1 MILATKRPSI
11 LEPQPLGTLMKTKK
25 LDRRAFLKGTGVA
38 MALPF
43 FESMWP
49 LPLQSVGAA
58 ATTSPSGAPMRMVC
72 IGNPLGLMPDSF
84 FPESEGTDYP
94 LSDLLRPI
102 ARHRK
107 DFTVFSN
114 LDHDISGG
122 HSAVHAFLSGIKDQD
137 ASDWPEGNISVDQR
151 AAEYVGANTRYSS
164 LVISTGSGDGDLQC
178 KLSWTRNGVNV
189 PPVNKARDL
198 FKALFVQDDPQL
210 LAKRRSAYDVNESI
224 LDAVNS
230 QAKILSRQLGK
241 ADQEKLDEYLNS
253 VREVERKLGMSR
265 EWLHKPK
272 PIVDLDEPRE
282 GDLTYTVPAFYDLL
296 ALALE
301 TDSTRVASLGVPGNV
316 NTADLGLVG
325 SYHGFSH
332 HGKAE
337 KLRQGLLVI
346 EKFQMEQMGRFLD
359 RLKSIQEPDGQSLFD
374 RTMVLMGSGMG
385 NGSSHSNKKLP
396 LLLAGG
402 GFKHGEHK
410 MYPTENHKRV
420 PLCNLYGSML
430 QRFGLEIDKF
440 NKGSGTLTGFEVA

>member
-1 MILATKRPSI
+1 MSLKPI
-11 LEPQPLGTLMKTKK
+11 
-25 LDRRAFLKGTGVA
+25 DRRTFLRGVGVSL
-38 MALPF
+38 ALPL
-43 FESMWP
+43 FESMGP
-49 LPLQSVGAA
+49 MSLRAVGPAA
-58 ATTSPSGAPMRMVC
+58 KTSAVGSPMRMVC

-84 FPESEGTDYP
+84 FPKTGGSDYALP
-94 LSDLLRPI
+94 PLLRPL

-114 LDHDISGG
+114 LDHDVSGG

-151 AAEYVGANTRYSS
+151 AAEFVGARTRYSS
-164 LVISTGSGDGDLQC
+164 LVLSTGSGDGDLKC

-189 PPVNKARDL
+189 PPVTKARDL
-198 FKALFVQDDPQL
+198 FKALFVQDDPRL
-210 LAKRRSAYDVNESI
+210 RARRQSAYDVNESI

-241 ADQEKLDEYLNS
+241 VDQEKLDEYLNS
-253 VREVERKLGMSR
+253 VREVEKKLGMSR

-272 PIVDLDEPRE
+272 PEVDYREPGE
-282 GDLTYTVPAFYDLL
+282 GDLSYTVPAFYDLL

-301 TDSTRVASLGVPGNV
+301 TDSTRVATLGVPGNI

-337 KLRQGLLVI
+337 KLRQGLFVI
-346 EKFQMEQMGRFLD
+346 EEFQIKQMARFID
-359 RLKSIQEPDGQSLFD
+359 KLKAIKEPDGQSLFD

-385 NGSSHSNKKLP
+385 NGSSHSNKNLP
-396 LLLAGG
+396 VLLAGG
-402 GFKHGEHK
+402 GFQHGEHK
-410 MYPTENHKRV
+410 VYPKEGHKRV

-430 QRFGLEIDKF
+430 QRFGLEIDVF
-440 NKGSGTLTGFEVA
+440 NKGTGTLSGLKLA

>member
-1 MILATKRPSI
+1 MNTKRI
-11 LEPQPLGTLMKTKK
+11 
-25 LDRRAFLKGTGVA
+25 DRRTFLKGTGVA

-43 FESMWP
+43 FESMGP
-49 LPLQSVGAA
+49 MTVEAVGAA
-58 ATTSPSGAPMRMVC
+58 AKTSAAGSPMRMVC

-84 FPESEGTDYP
+84 FPKGDGRDYELTP
-94 LSDLLRPI
+94 LLQPI
-102 ARHRK
+102 ARHRN
-107 DFTVFSN
+107 DFTIFSN

-122 HSAVHAFLSGIKDQD
+122 HSAVHAFLSGIKDSD

-151 AAEYVGANTRYSS
+151 AAEFVGARTRYSS
-164 LVISTGSGDGDLQC
+164 LVISTGAGDGDLRC

-189 PPVNKARDL
+189 PPVTRARDL
-198 FKALFVQDDPQL
+198 FRALFVSDNPKS
-210 LAKRRSAYDVNESI
+210 LAKRQAAYDVNESI

-241 ADQEKLDEYLNS
+241 ADQEKFDEYLNS
-253 VREVERKLGMSR
+253 VREVEKKLGMSR

-272 PIVDLDEPRE
+272 PTVDIDEPGE

-301 TDSTRVASLGVPGNV
+301 TDSTRVATLGVPGNIS
-316 NTADLGLVG
+316 TADLGLVG

-346 EKFQMEQMGRFLD
+346 EKFQIEQMGRFLD
-359 RLKSIQEPDGQSLFD
+359 RLKGIKEPDGQSLFD

-385 NGSSHSNKKLP
+385 NGSSHSNKNLP
-396 LLLAGG
+396 VLLAGG

-410 MYPTENHKRV
+410 VLPTEKHQRV

-430 QRFGLEIDKF
+430 QRFGLEIDQF
-440 NKGSGTLTGFEVA
+440 NKGSGTLTGLEIA

>member
-1 MILATKRPSI
+1 M
-11 LEPQPLGTLMKTKK
+11 PQRLN
-25 LDRRAFLKGTGVA
+25 RRAFLRGTGVA
-38 MALPF
+38 LALPF
-43 FESMWP
+43 LEAMGP
-49 LPLQSVGAA
+49 MAQAAVGAA
-58 ATTSPSGAPMRMVC
+58 GKSSEVGSPMRLVG
-72 IGNPLGLMPDSF
+72 ISNPLGLMPDSF
-84 FPESEGTDYP
+84 FPSRGGSDYELTP
-94 LSDLLRPI
+94 LLRPL

-114 LDHDISGG
+114 LDHDVSGG

-151 AAEYVGANTRYSS
+151 AAEFVGARTRYSS
-164 LVISTGSGDGDLQC
+164 IVLSTGEGDGDLKC

-189 PPVNKARDL
+189 PPVTKARDL
-198 FKALFVQDDPQL
+198 FRALFVQDDPKL
-210 LAKRRSAYDVNESI
+210 LAKRQSAYDVNESI

-272 PIVDLDEPRE
+272 PEVDIQEPGE

-301 TDSTRVASLGVPGNV
+301 TDSTRVATLGIPGNI

-337 KLRQGLLVI
+337 KLRQGLFVI
-346 EKFQMEQMGRFLD
+346 EEFQVKQMARFLD
-359 RLKSIQEPDGQSLFD
+359 RLKAVKEPDGTSLFD

-385 NGSSHSNKKLP
+385 NGSSHSNKNLP
-396 LLLAGG
+396 VLLAGG

-410 MYPTENHKRV
+410 IYPEDNHKRV

-430 QRFGLEIDKF
+430 QRFGLEIDTF
-440 NKGSGTLTGFEVA
+440 NKGTGTLTGLEIA

>member
-1 MILATKRPSI
+1 MHTKRI
-11 LEPQPLGTLMKTKK
+11 N
-25 LDRRAFLKGTGVA
+25 RRTFLKGTGVA

-43 FESMWP
+43 LESMGP
-49 LPLQSVGAA
+49 MSLKAVGASA
-58 ATTSPSGAPMRMVC
+58 KTSAVGSPMRMVC

-84 FPESEGTDYP
+84 FPKGAGKDYEITE
-94 LSDLLRPI
+94 LLQPI
-102 ARHRK
+102 ARHRN
-107 DFTVFSN
+107 DFSVMSN

-151 AAEYVGANTRYSS
+151 AAEFVGARTRFSS
-164 LVISTGSGDGDLQC
+164 LVLSPGKADDDLKC

-189 PPVNKARDL
+189 PPVTRARDL
-198 FKALFVQDDPQL
+198 FRALFVQDDPAL
-210 LAKRRSAYDVNESI
+210 LAKRQSAYDVNESI

-230 QAKILSRQLGK
+230 QAKILSQQLGK
-241 ADQEKLDEYLNS
+241 TDQEKLDEYLNS
-253 VREVERKLGMSR
+253 VREIEKKLGMSR

-272 PIVDLDEPRE
+272 PVVDLEEPRE
-282 GDLTYTVPAFYDLL
+282 GSFTYTVPAFYELL

-301 TDSTRVASLGVPGNV
+301 TDSTRVASLGIPGTID
-316 NTADLGLVG
+316 TADLGLSG
-325 SYHGFSH
+325 GYHGFSH

-337 KLRQGLLVI
+337 KLRQGLLII
-346 EKFQMEQMGRFLD
+346 EKYQVSQMGRFLD
-359 RLKSIQEPDGQSLFD
+359 RLKSIQEPDGQTLFD

-396 LLLAGG
+396 IILAGG

-410 MYPTENHKRV
+410 VYPTESHKRV

-430 QRFGLEIDKF
+430 QRFGLEVDQF
-440 NKGSGTLTGFEVA
+440 NKGSGTLTGLEVA

>member
-1 MILATKRPSI
+1 MRL
-11 LEPQPLGTLMKTKK
+11 
-25 LDRRAFLKGTGVA
+25 
-38 MALPF
+38 
-43 FESMWP
+43 
-49 LPLQSVGAA
+49 VGI
-58 ATTSPSGAPMRMVC
+58 S
-72 IGNPLGLMPDSF
+72 NPLGLMPDSF
-84 FPESEGTDYP
+84 FPSEGGSDYELTP
-94 LSDLLRPI
+94 LLRPL

-114 LDHDISGG
+114 LDHDVSGG

-151 AAEYVGANTRYSS
+151 AAEFVGARTRYSS
-164 LVISTGSGDGDLQC
+164 LVLSTGEGDGDLKC

-189 PPVNKARDL
+189 PPVTKARDL
-198 FKALFVQDDPQL
+198 FRALFVQDDPKL
-210 LAKRRSAYDVNESI
+210 LAKRQSAYDVNESI
-224 LDAVNS
+224 LDAVNG

-272 PIVDLDEPRE
+272 PKVDIQEPGE

-301 TDSTRVASLGVPGNV
+301 TDSTRVATLGIPGNI

-337 KLRQGLLVI
+337 KLRQGLFVI
-346 EKFQMEQMGRFLD
+346 EEFQMKQMSRFLD
-359 RLKSIQEPDGQSLFD
+359 RLKTIKEPDGASLFD

-385 NGSSHSNKKLP
+385 NGSSHSNKNLP
-396 LLLAGG
+396 VLLAGG

-410 MYPTENHKRV
+410 IYPKDSQKRL

-430 QRFGLEIDKF
+430 QRFGLEIHAF
-440 NKGSGTLTGFEVA
+440 NRGSGTLTGLEIA

>member
-1 MILATKRPSI
+1 MT
-11 LEPQPLGTLMKTKK
+11 PLNPKDFPMHTTRIN
-25 LDRRAFLKGTGVA
+25 RRTFLKGTGVA

-43 FESMWP
+43 LESMGP
-49 LPLQSVGAA
+49 MSLKAVGAA
-58 ATTSPSGAPMRMVC
+58 AKSSEVGSPMRMVC

-84 FPESEGTDYP
+84 FPQGEGRDYEISE
-94 LSDLLRPI
+94 LLRPI
-102 ARHRK
+102 ERHRK

-151 AAEYVGANTRYSS
+151 AAEFVGARTRFSS
-164 LVISTGSGDGDLQC
+164 LVVSPGLAGGDLDC
-178 KLSWTRNGVNV
+178 KLSWTRNGINV
-189 PPVNKARDL
+189 PPVSKAKDL
-198 FKALFVQDDPQL
+198 FRALFVQDDPRM
-210 LAKRRSAYDVNESI
+210 LAKQQSAYDVNESI

-241 ADQEKLDEYLNS
+241 TDQEKLEEYLNS
-253 VREVERKLGMSR
+253 VREIEKKLGMSR

-272 PIVDLDEPRE
+272 PEVDMQEPSE
-282 GDLTYTVPAFYDLL
+282 GSLTYTVPAFYDLL

-301 TDSTRVASLGVPGNV
+301 TDSTRVATLGVPGNID
-316 NTADLGLVG
+316 TADLGLVG
-325 SYHGFSH
+325 GYHGFSH

-346 EKFQMEQMGRFLD
+346 EKYQVEQMGRFLD
-359 RLKSIQEPDGQSLFD
+359 RLKNIKEPDGQSLFD
-374 RTMVLMGSGMG
+374 RTMILMGSGMG
-385 NGSSHSNKKLP
+385 NGSSHSNKNLP
-396 LLLAGG
+396 VVLAGG

-410 MYPTENHKRV
+410 AYPTENHKRV

-430 QRFGLEIDKF
+430 QRFGLEIDNF
-440 NKGSGTLTGFEVA
+440 NKGSGTLTGLVVA

>member
-1 MILATKRPSI
+1 MS
-11 LEPQPLGTLMKTKK
+11 
-25 LDRRAFLKGTGVA
+25 
-38 MALPF
+38 
-43 FESMWP
+43 
-49 LPLQSVGAA
+49 
-58 ATTSPSGAPMRMVC
+58 
-72 IGNPLGLMPDSF
+72 NPLGLMPDSF
-84 FPESEGTDYP
+84 FPSEGGSDYELTP
-94 LSDLLRPI
+94 LLRPL

-114 LDHDISGG
+114 LDHDVSGG

-151 AAEYVGANTRYSS
+151 AAEFVGARTRYSS
-164 LVISTGSGDGDLQC
+164 LVLSTGEGDGDLKC

-189 PPVNKARDL
+189 PPVTKARDL
-198 FKALFVQDDPQL
+198 FRALFVQDDPKL
-210 LAKRRSAYDVNESI
+210 LAKRQSAYDVNESI
-224 LDAVNS
+224 LDAVNG

-272 PIVDLDEPRE
+272 PKVDIQEPGE

-301 TDSTRVASLGVPGNV
+301 TDSTRVATLGIPGNI

-337 KLRQGLLVI
+337 KLRQGLFVI
-346 EKFQMEQMGRFLD
+346 EEFQMKQMSRFLD
-359 RLKSIQEPDGQSLFD
+359 RLKTIKEPDGASLFD

-385 NGSSHSNKKLP
+385 NGSSHSNKNLP
-396 LLLAGG
+396 VLLAGG

-410 MYPTENHKRV
+410 IYPKDSQKRL

-430 QRFGLEIDKF
+430 QRFGLEIHAF
-440 NKGSGTLTGFEVA
+440 NRGSGTLTGLEIA

>member
-1 MILATKRPSI
+1 
-11 LEPQPLGTLMKTKK
+11 MKSRRM
-25 LDRRAFLKGTGVA
+25 DRRTFLKGTGVA

-43 FESMWP
+43 FESMGP
-49 LPLQSVGAA
+49 MTMKAVGAA
-58 ATTSPSGAPMRMVC
+58 AKTSASGSPMRMVC

-84 FPESEGTDYP
+84 FPKGTGLDYELSP
-94 LSDLLRPI
+94 LLQPI
-102 ARHRK
+102 ARHRN
-107 DFTVFSN
+107 DFTIFSN

-137 ASDWPEGNISVDQR
+137 ASDWPEGNISIDQR
-151 AAEYVGANTRYSS
+151 AAEFVGARTRYSS
-164 LVISTGSGDGDLQC
+164 LVISTGSGDGDLRC

-189 PPVNKARDL
+189 PPVTKARDL
-198 FKALFVQDDPQL
+198 FRALFVNDDPNS
-210 LAKRRSAYDVNESI
+210 LAKRQSAYDVNESI

-241 ADQEKLDEYLNS
+241 ADQEKLEEYLNS
-253 VREVERKLGMSR
+253 VREVEKKLGMSR

-272 PIVDLDEPRE
+272 PSVEIDEPGE

-301 TDSTRVASLGVPGNV
+301 TDSTRVATLGVPGNIS
-316 NTADLGLVG
+316 TADLGLVG

-337 KLRQGLLVI
+337 KLRRGLFVI
-346 EKFQMEQMGRFLD
+346 EKFQIEQMGRFID
-359 RLKSIQEPDGQSLFD
+359 RLKSIKEPDGQSLFD

-385 NGSSHSNKKLP
+385 NGSSHSNKNLP
-396 LLLAGG
+396 VLLAGG

-410 MYPTENHKRV
+410 SYPTENHKRV

-430 QRFGLEIDKF
+430 QRFGMEVDKF
-440 NKGSGTLTGFEVA
+440 NKGSGTLTGLELA

>member
-1 MILATKRPSI
+1 
-11 LEPQPLGTLMKTKK
+11 MKIRKM
-25 LDRRAFLKGTGVA
+25 DRRTFLKGTGVA

-43 FESMWP
+43 FENMGP
-49 LPLQSVGAA
+49 LSAKAVGPAA
-58 ATTSPSGAPMRMVC
+58 KNSSTGSPIRMVC

-84 FPESEGTDYP
+84 FPKGEGANYE

-102 ARHRK
+102 GRHRK
-107 DFTVFSN
+107 DFTIFSN

-137 ASDWPEGNISVDQR
+137 ASDWPEGNISLDQR
-151 AAEYVGANTRYSS
+151 AAEFVGTSTRYSS
-164 LVISTGSGDGDLQC
+164 LVMSTGEGDGDLKC

-189 PPVNKARDL
+189 PPVTSARDL
-198 FKALFVQDDPQL
+198 FKALFVQDDPRL
-210 LAKRRSAYDVNESI
+210 LARRKSAYDVNESI

-253 VREVERKLGMSR
+253 VRELERKLGMSR
-265 EWLHKPK
+265 EWMHKPK
-272 PIVDLDEPRE
+272 PKVDIGEPGE

-301 TDSTRVASLGVPGNV
+301 TDSTRVATLGVPGNV

-337 KLRQGLLVI
+337 KLRQGLFVI
-346 EKFQMEQMGRFLD
+346 EKFQVEQMGRFLD
-359 RLKSIQEPDGQSLFD
+359 KLKTIKEPDGQSLLD

-385 NGSSHSNKKLP
+385 NGSSHSNKNLP

-402 GFKHGEHK
+402 GFKHGKHK
-410 MYPTENHKRV
+410 VYPTENHKRI

-430 QRFGLEIDKF
+430 QRFGLEIDQF
-440 NKGSGTLTGFEVA
+440 NKGTGTLTGLETA

>member
-1 MILATKRPSI
+1 MNS
-11 LEPQPLGTLMKTKK
+11 
-25 LDRRAFLKGTGVA
+25 RRINRRTFLKGTGVA

-43 FESMWP
+43 LESMGP
-49 LPLQSVGAA
+49 MTQKAVGAA
-58 ATTSPSGAPMRMVC
+58 AKTSAVGSPMRMVC

-84 FPESEGTDYP
+84 FPTGAGRDYQ
-94 LSDLLRPI
+94 LSDLLEPI
-102 ARHRK
+102 ARHRQ

-114 LDHDISGG
+114 LDHDVSGG

-151 AAEYVGANTRYSS
+151 AAEFVGARTRFPS
-164 LVISTGSGDGDLQC
+164 LVLSPGKSSGDLKC

-189 PPVNKARDL
+189 PPVTQARDL
-198 FKALFVQDDPQL
+198 FRALFVQDDPGSL
-210 LAKRRSAYDVNESI
+210 SRRQSAYDVNESI

-230 QAKILSRQLGK
+230 QAKILSQQLGK

-272 PIVDLDEPRE
+272 PTVDIEEPSE
-282 GDLTYTVPAFYDLL
+282 GSLTYTVPAFYELL

-301 TDSTRVASLGVPGNV
+301 TDSTRVATLGIPGSID
-316 NTADLGLVG
+316 TADLGLSG

-337 KLRQGLLVI
+337 KLRQGLLII
-346 EKFQMEQMGRFLD
+346 EKYQVEQVGRFLD
-359 RLKSIQEPDGQSLFD
+359 RLKSIQEPDGTSLVD
-374 RTMVLMGSGMG
+374 RTMVLLGSGMG
-385 NGSSHSNKKLP
+385 NGSSHSNKNLP

-410 MYPTENHKRV
+410 IYPSEKHKRV

-430 QRFGLEIDKF
+430 QHFGLEVEKF
-440 NKGSGTLTGFEVA
+440 NKGTGTLTGLEVA

>member
-1 MILATKRPSI
+1 
-11 LEPQPLGTLMKTKK
+11 
-25 LDRRAFLKGTGVA
+25 

-43 FESMWP
+43 LEVMGP
-49 LPLQSVGAA
+49 MARAAVGDAGKSSEVG
-58 ATTSPSGAPMRMVC
+58 SPVRLVGIS
-72 IGNPLGLMPDSF
+72 NPLGLMPDSF
-84 FPESEGTDYP
+84 FPSQGGSDYKLTP
-94 LSDLLRPI
+94 LLRPLK
-102 ARHRK
+102 RHRK

-114 LDHDISGG
+114 LDHDVSGG

-137 ASDWPEGNISVDQR
+137 ASDWPEGNISIDQR
-151 AAEYVGANTRYSS
+151 AAEFVGARTRYSS
-164 LVISTGSGDGDLQC
+164 LVLSTGEGDGDLKC

-189 PPVNKARDL
+189 PPVTKARDL
-198 FKALFVQDDPQL
+198 FKALFVQDDPKL
-210 LAKRRSAYDVNESI
+210 LAKRQSAYDVNESI
-224 LDAVNS
+224 LDAVNG

-272 PIVDLDEPRE
+272 PKVDFQEPGE
-282 GDLTYTVPAFYDLL
+282 GDLSYTVPAFYDLL

-301 TDSTRVASLGVPGNV
+301 TDSTRVATLGIPGNI

-337 KLRQGLLVI
+337 KLRQGLFII
-346 EKFQMEQMGRFLD
+346 EEFQVKQMARFLD
-359 RLKSIQEPDGQSLFD
+359 RLKTIKEPDGTSLFD
-374 RTMVLMGSGMG
+374 RTMVLLGSGMG
-385 NGSSHSNKKLP
+385 NGSSHSNKNLP
-396 LLLAGG
+396 VLLAGG

-410 MYPTENHKRV
+410 IYPKDSHKRV

-430 QRFGLEIDKF
+430 QRFGLEIDAF
-440 NKGSGTLTGFEVA
+440 NKGTGTLTGLEIA

>member
-1 MILATKRPSI
+1 
-11 LEPQPLGTLMKTKK
+11 MKIRKM
-25 LDRRAFLKGTGVA
+25 DRRTFLKGTGVA
-38 MALPF
+38 VALPF
-43 FESMWP
+43 FENMGTLSAKA
-49 LPLQSVGAA
+49 VGAA
-58 ATTSPSGAPMRMVC
+58 AKTSGTGSPMRMVC

-84 FPESEGTDYP
+84 FPQGEGADYE

-102 ARHRK
+102 GRHRK
-107 DFTVFSN
+107 DFTIFSN

-151 AAEYVGANTRYSS
+151 AAEFVGARTRYSS
-164 LVISTGSGDGDLQC
+164 LVMSTGSGDGDLKC

-189 PPVNKARDL
+189 PPVTRARDL
-198 FKALFVQDDPQL
+198 FKALFVQDDPRL
-210 LAKRRSAYDVNESI
+210 LAKRKSAYDVNESI

-230 QAKILSRQLGK
+230 QAKMLSRQLGK

-272 PIVDLDEPRE
+272 PEVDIEEPGE
-282 GDLTYTVPAFYDLL
+282 GDLTYTVPAFFDLL

-301 TDSTRVASLGVPGNV
+301 TDSTRVATLGVPGNV

-337 KLRQGLLVI
+337 KLRQGLFVI
-346 EKFQMEQMGRFLD
+346 EKFQVEQMGRFLD
-359 RLKSIQEPDGQSLFD
+359 KLKTIKEPDGQSLLD

-385 NGSSHSNKKLP
+385 NGSSHSNKNLP

-430 QRFGLEIDKF
+430 QRFGLEIDQF
-440 NKGSGTLTGFEVA
+440 NKGSGTLTGLETA

>member
-1 MILATKRPSI
+1 
-11 LEPQPLGTLMKTKK
+11 MKQR
-25 LDRRAFLKGTGVA
+25 LSRRAFLRGTGVA
-38 MALPF
+38 LALPF
-43 FESMWP
+43 LEAMGP
-49 LPLQSVGAA
+49 MARAAVGAA
-58 ATTSPSGAPMRMVC
+58 GKSSEVGSPMRLVG
-72 IGNPLGLMPDSF
+72 ISNPLGLMPDSF
-84 FPESEGTDYP
+84 FPSQGGGHYGLTP
-94 LSDLLRPI
+94 LLQPL

-122 HSAVHAFLSGIKDQD
+122 HGAVHAFLSGIKDQD

-151 AAEYVGANTRYSS
+151 AAEFVGARTRYSS
-164 LVISTGSGDGDLQC
+164 LVLSTGEGDGDLKC

-189 PPVNKARDL
+189 PPITKARDL
-198 FKALFVQDDPQL
+198 FRALFVQDDPKR
-210 LAKRRSAYDVNESI
+210 LAKRLIAYDVNESI
-224 LDAVNS
+224 LDAVNG

-265 EWLHKPK
+265 EWLYKPK
-272 PIVDLDEPRE
+272 PKVDFQEPGE
-282 GDLTYTVPAFYDLL
+282 GDLSYTVPAFYDLL

-301 TDSTRVASLGVPGNV
+301 TDSTRVATLGIPGNI

-337 KLRQGLLVI
+337 KLRQGLFII
-346 EKFQMEQMGRFLD
+346 EEFQVKQMARFLD
-359 RLKSIQEPDGQSLFD
+359 RLKTIKEPDGTSLFD
-374 RTMVLMGSGMG
+374 RTMVLLGSGMG
-385 NGSSHSNKKLP
+385 NGSSHSNKNLP
-396 LLLAGG
+396 VLLAGG

-410 MYPTENHKRV
+410 IYPEEDRKRV

-430 QRFGLEIDKF
+430 QRFGLEIDSF
-440 NKGSGTLTGFEVA
+440 NKGSGTLTGLEIA

>member
-1 MILATKRPSI
+1 
-11 LEPQPLGTLMKTKK
+11 
-25 LDRRAFLKGTGVA
+25 

-43 FESMWP
+43 FESMGP
-49 LPLQSVGAA
+49 MSVKAVGAA
-58 ATTSPSGAPMRMVC
+58 AKTSAVGSPMRMVC

-84 FPESEGTDYP
+84 FPKGMGRDYELSP
-94 LSDLLRPI
+94 LLQPI
-102 ARHRK
+102 ARHRD
-107 DFTVFSN
+107 DFTIFSN

-122 HSAVHAFLSGIKDQD
+122 HSAVHAFLSGIKDSD

-151 AAEYVGANTRYSS
+151 AAEFVGARTRYSS
-164 LVISTGSGDGDLQC
+164 LVISTGSGEGDLRC

-189 PPVNKARDL
+189 PPVTKARDL
-198 FKALFVQDDPQL
+198 FRALFVNDDPKL
-210 LAKRRSAYDVNESI
+210 LAKRQSAYGVNESI

-241 ADQEKLDEYLNS
+241 TDQQKLDEYLNS
-253 VREVERKLGMSR
+253 VREVEKKLGMSR
-265 EWLHKPK
+265 EWLHKAK
-272 PIVDLDEPRE
+272 PTVDIDEPGE

-301 TDSTRVASLGVPGNV
+301 TDSTRVATLGVPGNIS
-316 NTADLGLVG
+316 TADLGLVG

-337 KLRQGLLVI
+337 KLRRGLFVI
-346 EKFQMEQMGRFLD
+346 EKFQVEQMGRFLD
-359 RLKSIQEPDGQSLFD
+359 RLKEIKEPDGQSLFD

-396 LLLAGG
+396 VLLAGG

-410 MYPTENHKRV
+410 VQPTENHKRV

-430 QRFGLEIDKF
+430 QRFGLEVDQF
-440 NKGSGTLTGFEVA
+440 NKGTGTLTGLELA